1 MLFGSL
7 GGGGLTMGLLV
18 ITESALIGL
27 IFRWLRRRY
36 PRQVEHPLALLGFGV
51 LVHAVMDA
59 LLGAAG
65 LKDIGHQFPSDDP
78 QYRDAASIHMLE
90 HVRRKV
96 ASAGYSIKN
105 VDTMLIAQEPKIA
118 PYIDQMRHNMAQALR
133 IEDSQVMVKATAT
146 DGLGFIGRGEGMA
159 AYAVAMLEE

>member
-1 MLFGSL
+1 MRAGIGYDVHPLKSGRALIL
-7 GGGGLTMGLLV
+7 GGVQVPFKKGLDGY
-18 ITESALIGL
+18 SDAD
-27 IFRWLRRRY
+27 
-36 PRQVEHPLALLGFGV
+36 V
-51 LVHAVMDA
+51 LVHAIMDA

-90 HVRRKV
+90 HVGRKV

-105 VDTMLIAQEPKIA
+105 IDSQLIAQEPKVA
-118 PYIDQMRHNMAQALR
+118 PYIDQMRHNIAQALR